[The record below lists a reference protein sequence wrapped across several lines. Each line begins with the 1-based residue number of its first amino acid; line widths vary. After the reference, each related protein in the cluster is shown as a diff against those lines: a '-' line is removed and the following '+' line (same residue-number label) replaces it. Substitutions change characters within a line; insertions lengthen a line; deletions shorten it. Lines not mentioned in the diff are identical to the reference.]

1 MIKHSPSWYKWR
13 SKVKRYED
21 TFHHTLRSMLRN
33 DMDMLGMDFDKTLT
47 DVDNLGEYD
56 MNFDEAITSKD
67 NIINYAHNSNVV
79 IDDMK
84 FYDYTN
90 WLALMKG
97 IELGNDYYIKLV
109 KELTQ
114 SLMSGNTKKYKNVI
128 ERIRKE
134 SEGRITNKVHKNKHS
149 ARFWS
154 GQRSVKEDTKY
165 HTWKSANGD
174 MNDYE
179 AEASNHTKVI
189 HLNCDIVDELNMM
202 VKQMKQILMNDT
214 ADRNKR
220 LKKLNN
226 EIDKLGVAGQL
237 TNEHI
242 INSKVSKVLGVSIE
256 ELNGTL
262 K

>member
-1 MIKHSPSWYKWR
+1 
-13 SKVKRYED
+13 
-21 TFHHTLRSMLRN
+21 MLRN